1 MNLSDFLL
9 LDQRLCKWK
18 LLLAE
23 SGISRLLLKLERI
36 LELLS
41 ELEVLFLLV
50 EGLLKFGVV
59 GIELNWSLERQLLF
73 D

>member
-1 MNLSDFLL
+1 MDLSDFLL

-23 SGISRLLLKLERI
+23 ACVSRLLLKLEGI

-41 ELEVLFLLV
+41 ELEVLLLLV
-50 EGLLKFGVV
+50 EGLLKFWVV
-59 GIELNWSLERQLLF
+59 GVELDWSLERQLLF
-73 D
+73 N